1 MDPESAMLQ
10 IAAHAFTVRHARY
23 RQGGSEDR
31 PGDLGRLRV
40 VTMARSFDSVNRAE
54 TLRGLDRMVA
64 PDGAVAPLDARN
76 ATGRS
81 VVSEERRAALI
92 GRRPVEMDA

>member
-1 MDPESAMLQ
+1 L
-10 IAAHAFTVRHARY
+10 
-23 RQGGSEDR
+23 
-31 PGDLGRLRV
+31 
-40 VTMARSFDSVNRAE
+40 FDSVNRAE